1 MTGFETWIDRQ
12 IREAQ
17 ERGEFDDLPGAGKP
31 IRGLGE
37 REDENWWIKGLI
49 ERENIRGVL
58 PGSLSLQK
66 ETAEIVDTV
75 ADCRT
80 EGDVRE
86 VVLDL
91 NARIVDA
98 RRRGVD
104 GPNIFVRTVDV
115 ERVVRAWRERREAS

>member
-1 MTGFETWIDRQ
+1 MTGYESWIDRQ

-17 ERGEFDDLPGAGKP
+17 ERGEFDDLPGPGKP
-31 IRGLGE
+31 IAGLGG

-66 ETAEIVDTV
+66 ETSEIVDTV

-80 EGDVRE
+80 EQDVRE

-115 ERVVRAWRERREAS
+115 ERVVRVWRERRAAS